1 MTRTTTRTRLSQYYV
16 VRARERASFWRENMI
31 DVVLLLRVLGECRN
45 VGSKLST
52 FSSFLILCSGE
63 SLTYVSS
70 FIILYSGESL
80 TSFHKNKRADFSGQR
95 STMKLS
101 GMSIFVKYE
110 NRGRPCPRIYRSI
123 FITRQTPRLL

>member
-1 MTRTTTRTRLSQYYV
+1 MLFRS
-16 VRARERASFWRENMI
+16 
-31 DVVLLLRVLGECRN
+31 
-45 VGSKLST
+45 LST

-80 TSFHKNKRADFSGQR
+80 TCFHRNKRADFSGEI

-101 GMSIFVKYE
+101 GMSIFVKYK

-123 FITRQTPRLL
+123 FTYKADTTVTVMSIHNL